1 MSLDALGHHELMIL
15 TSVLLS
21 GGDFKLQMTHSN
33 AGAEIVLG
41 RADGSVSGGNSL
53 GGIKFV
59 GQRWH
64 VHLSTTRKD

>member
-1 MSLDALGHHELMIL
+1 MRLDGSGLLLVGT

-21 GGDFKLQMTHSN
+21 GGEKKLQMTHSN

-59 GQRWH
+59 GNDGGTYQQ
-64 VHLSTTRKD
+64 